1 MSCPALDEMFSYA
14 AENYVAPTQTAPGV
28 NVVADVTLE
37 VTGRFDSLTWF
48 GYGAGQMWYTPRR
61 FSGPVLQPSKPGVA
75 EPQFVFLVPAQFTIT
90 NLAMDWETPV
100 LVRPGQPVPQPRKA
114 SSLANLAVIA
124 PHLILLP
131 PITATYTVVVDGAI
145 AGSADPGFSA
155 LIDGQLTPQCMPG
168 YVWGPNP
175 TTAGSVTLI
184 PGNMA
189 TYPSPSLG
197 E

>member
-1 MSCPALDEMFSYA
+1 
-14 AENYVAPTQTAPGV
+14 V
-28 NVVADVTLE
+28 
-37 VTGRFDSLTWF
+37 
-48 GYGAGQMWYTPRR
+48 
-61 FSGPVLQPSKPGVA
+61 
-75 EPQFVFLVPAQFTIT
+75 
-90 NLAMDWETPV
+90 
-100 LVRPGQPVPQPRKA
+100 
-114 SSLANLAVIA
+114 
-124 PHLILLP
+124 
-131 PITATYTVVVDGAI
+131 

-184 PGNMA
+184 PGTMA

>member
-1 MSCPALDEMFSYA
+1 MSCPALDSMFSYA
-14 AENYVAPTQTAPGV
+14 AENYVAPTETTPGV

-37 VTGRFDSLTWF
+37 ITGRLDSLTWF
-48 GYGAGQMWYTPRR
+48 GYGTGQMWYTSGR
-61 FSGPVLQPSKPGVA
+61 FVGPVLPPPKPGPD
-75 EPQFVFLVPAQFTIT
+75 PQFFLVPAQFTIT
-90 NLAMDWETPV
+90 NLAMDWEGPV
-100 LVRPGQPVPQPRKA
+100 LVHPGLPVLPPRKG

-131 PITATYTVVVDGAI
+131 PITATYTVVVNGAV

-175 TTAGSVTLI
+175 TTAGSVTLS
-184 PGNMA
+184 PGTMA